1 MVNMTGAVLGGM
13 VDQQNKVAEQQ
24 ARNRQLDIAQQGAD
38 TQRMGVANQQLQ
50 FGQRLALER
59 MNATL
64 EQMRQ
69 IKANL
74 QSPADMP
81 RVAGTM
87 QELAKDVVLLAQAGG
102 FDPQAAINQVQAVMA
117 GTQTVSEAA
126 QNKGTAQN
134 ITDTVAT
141 PGATRLAGAV
151 AGAQEAARAANAAPQ
166 VLASVSNQGH
176 QILTFVQN
184 GQVSKQ
190 VDVGSVKNP
199 LDLGRFRADVA
210 LRSQGK
216 EVSSPEVQALS
227 PNEALAVNS
236 VFADQNPLN
245 TFISNALGGG
255 KQADVVGPL
264 ADRIAKGGQISTA
277 EWGSLSA
284 QEQAALTARVKQ
296 LKVGPPA
303 AGPGLGS
310 SALTPATN
318 PLGNLENPAEPA
330 VPMAQ

>member
-126 QNKGTAQN
+126 QNKGTATSIETN
-134 ITDTVAT
+134 LAT
-141 PGATRLAGAV
+141 PALAGL
-151 AGAQEAARAANAAPQ
+151 AGAQEAARAQNAAPQ
-166 VLASVSNQGH
+166 VIASVSDKGH
-176 QILTFVQN
+176 QVVTLLRN
-184 GQVSKQ
+184 GTVTKQ
-190 VDVGSVKNP
+190 M
-199 LDLGRFRADVA
+199 DLGAVKDNVDLGKFRVNLA
-210 LRSQGK
+210 LRSQNKDVDMPG
-216 EVSSPEVQALS
+216 VQSLTPS
-227 PNEALAVNS
+227 EALAVSNVLATANPINS
-236 VFADQNPLN
+236 
-245 TFISNALGGG
+245 FIGSVLGGNSPAAG
-255 KQADVVGPL
+255 GAPSPNDALVSSYFS
-264 ADRIAKGGQISTA
+264 RIAKGGQLSGA
-277 EWGSLSA
+277 EWS
-284 QEQAALTARVKQ
+284 
-296 LKVGPPA
+296 
-303 AGPGLGS
+303 GL
-310 SALTPATN
+310 
-318 PLGNLENPAEPA
+318 NPAEKSDLQSLVGNLKQPA
-330 VPMAQ
+330 PAASAPPINPLSNLTNPAPPTMPMAP